1 MVHAIEPSFP
11 DEPAELPDAQDALTA
26 NILVVDDD
34 ERNALAITEVLS
46 GFGQNVIVARSGA
59 EALKQLLRR
68 DFAVILLDLHM
79 PEMDG
84 YETAALIRSRQRSR
98 HIPIVFVTA
107 VFRDDSH
114 LLQAYSAGAV
124 DMVFKPVDPFILKS
138 KVSVFVD
145 LYLKRAEVRR
155 EAELRHRDRKSVV

>member
-1 MVHAIEPSFP
+1 MAHAIEPTFP
-11 DEPAELPDAQDALTA
+11 DEPAELPDAQDAQDALTA

-46 GFGQNVIVARSGA
+46 GLGQNIIVARSGA

-107 VFRDDSH
+107 VFR
-114 LLQAYSAGAV
+114 
-124 DMVFKPVDPFILKS
+124 
-138 KVSVFVD
+138 
-145 LYLKRAEVRR
+145 
-155 EAELRHRDRKSVV
+155 